1 LDASVTLSWHFED
14 ERGPE
19 SLDVLRLV
27 TGGGAVVPAHWQL
40 EVANGL
46 VMATRRGRLAADRR
60 RRVLLSLAMLPISSE
75 AALADGALMAT
86 VDLAERHRLTVYD
99 AAYLELATRRALP
112 LATLDKQLA
121 DAGRRSGLA
130 VLP

>member
-1 LDASVTLSWHFED
+1 
-14 ERGPE
+14 
-19 SLDVLRLV
+19 
-27 TGGGAVVPAHWQL
+27 
-40 EVANGL
+40 
-46 VMATRRGRLAADRR
+46 
-60 RRVLLSLAMLPISSE
+60 MLPISSE